1 MERVELNLH
10 TNMSKMKGCIEIK
23 DYIKKAIEY
32 KMTSLAITDY
42 EVVQAFP
49 EAHRILEYNNSE
61 IKMIYGMEA
70 NIEFE
75 NNKIYNA
82 TILVKN
88 KTGLTNLY
96 KLVSFSY
103 LKYYDNKPVIPFNIY
118 KEYSNGLIIG
128 ACFNNGELYYGII
141 NDVPDVE
148 LKNIASK
155 YDYLEICPV
164 NDTKR
169 SIVKKIID
177 IGSMLNKLVVA
188 TGNVYYLDEEDK
200 LYSNILSSVSGKS
213 ISDNTTLNYFRTTD
227 EMLKEFEYLGQD
239 KAYKIV
245 VTNTNKIADMCE
257 RIQPIS
263 NQKCYP
269 HIENDNIIIKEL
281 AYQGAY
287 RLYENTLTKEIEF
300 RLNKELKSIIDNGY
314 ATLYII
320 AQRLVKRANDD
331 GYIVGNRGS
340 IGSSLVAYCLGIT
353 ETDPLKYDIPFEVFA
368 GFYGDREPDI
378 DLNFAYE
385 YQKTA
390 QEYVKVILDGATT
403 YRGGTI
409 GTIGDRTAYNYV
421 KKYFNNEIDD
431 SEAEQMSNKI
441 VGTKRITGHHPR
453 RSYCCSKEQ
462 RNI

>member
-10 TNMSKMKGCIEIK
+10 TQMSKMNGVTPVC

-42 EVVQAFP
+42 EVVQAFS
-49 EAHRILEYNNSE
+49 EAHRLLEYNNSE

-82 TILVKN
+82 TILVKD

-141 NDVPDVE
+141 NDVPNSE
-148 LKNIASK
+148 LYNIANK

-164 NDTKR
+164 NENKKD
-169 SIVKKIID
+169 IIKKIIN
-177 IGSMLNKLVVA
+177 IGNKTNKIVVA
-188 TGNVYYLDEEDK
+188 TGNVYYLDKEDK
-200 LYSNILSSVSGKS
+200 LYSNIVSSANGESV
-213 ISDNTTLNYFRTTD
+213 SDNTTLNYFRTTD

-257 RIQPIS
+257 KIQPIP
-263 NQKCYP
+263 NERCYP
-269 HIENDNIIIKEL
+269 HIEDDNIIIKEL
-281 AYQGAY
+281 AFKGAY
-287 RLYENTLTKEIEF
+287 KIYGDILSKEVED
-300 RLNKELKSIIDNGY
+300 RLNKELKSIIDNDF
-314 ATLYII
+314 ATIYLL
-320 AQRLVKRANDD
+320 AQCLVKKSNED

-340 IGSSLVAYCLGIT
+340 VGSSLVAYCLGIT
-353 ETDPLKYDIPFEVFA
+353 ETDPIKYNISFETFT
-368 GFYGDREPDI
+368 GIDGYREPDI

-390 QEYVKVILDGATT
+390 QEYVKDILEDSTIFF
-403 YRGGTI
+403 GGTI
-409 GTIGDRTAYNYV
+409 GTLAENTAYEYV
-421 KKYFNNEIDD
+421 KRYFNNEIDD
-431 SEAEQMSNKI
+431 NEAKQVARKI
-441 VGTKRITGHHPR
+441 VGTKIRTGHHPR
-453 RSYCCSKEQ
+453 RNYHSSK
-462 RNI
+462 R